1 MAEQKNILIAG
12 GGITGLSAA
21 YYLQKEIKRHQL
33 PYQVKLVEASD
44 RVGGKIKTLHREGFT
59 IEQGP
64 DSLLARKKPAM
75 KLTEELGLQDKII
88 RNATGQSY
96 MLVKNKLH
104 KMPKGTY
111 MGVPKKVRPLLS
123 SKLISPKGKVRALA
137 DLVLPRGK
145 QEEDQSLGSFFR
157 RRFGNQLV
165 VNQIEPLLSGIH
177 SGDINEMSLEATYPV
192 FHELEQTYG
201 SVMKGLRKTIP
212 DPPAKKGQSTGAF
225 FSFKGGLGTLINRL
239 EEALEPGTI
248 MLDTAVDHV
257 EKKEHGYHVLF
268 SNGEVYRAD
277 AVVMA
282 TPHFTLPKIFSQYD
296 FFKAFQRVPATS
308 TANVVLAFDESAI
321 KKDIDGTGFLV
332 SRSSNYR
339 ITACTWT
346 HKKWPNTAPE
356 GKALLRSY
364 VGRPG
369 DEAVV
374 DLPDEEL
381 TKLVLDD
388 LQKTMKLTA
397 QPEFSVVT
405 RWKDARPQYTV
416 GHMRRLE
423 AVRGDML
430 EQLPGV
436 FATGS
441 SFDGVG
447 IPDCIEQGEKAV
459 SDVLGYLDNA

>member
-1 MAEQKNILIAG
+1 
-12 GGITGLSAA
+12 
-21 YYLQKEIKRHQL
+21 
-33 PYQVKLVEASD
+33 
-44 RVGGKIKTLHREGFT
+44 
-59 IEQGP
+59 
-64 DSLLARKKPAM
+64 M
-75 KLTEELGLQDKII
+75 KLAEELGLQDKIV

-104 KMPKGTY
+104 KMPKGIY
-111 MGVPKKVRPLLS
+111 MGVPKKVGPLLS
-123 SKLISPKGKVRALA
+123 SKLISPRGKIRALA
-137 DLVLPRGK
+137 DLFLPRGK
-145 QEEDQSLGSFFR
+145 QEEDQSLGAFFR
-157 RRFGNQLV
+157 RRFGDQLI

-177 SGDINEMSLEATYPV
+177 SGDIDEMSLEATYPI

-212 DPPAKKGQSTGAF
+212 ESSAKKGRSTGAF
-225 FSFKGGLGTLINRL
+225 FSFEGGLSTLIDRL
-239 EEALEPGTI
+239 EDALEPGTI
-248 MLDTAVDHV
+248 MPGTAVDHV
-257 EKKEHGYHVLF
+257 EKKEYGYHVLL
-268 SNGEVYRAD
+268 SNGEVYGAD
-277 AVVMA
+277 AVMMT
-282 TPHFTLPKIFSQYD
+282 TPHFTLPKVFSQYD

-308 TANVVLAFDESAI
+308 TANVVLAFDASAI

-346 HKKWPNTAPE
+346 HKKWPHTAPE

-381 TKLVLDD
+381 TGLVMDD
-388 LQKTMKLTA
+388 LKKTMKLTA

-416 GHMRRLE
+416 GHLRRLE
-423 AVRGDML
+423 AVREDML

-436 FATGS
+436 FAAGS

-459 SDVLGYLDNA
+459 GDVLGYLDKA